1 MQRRTLIA
9 GAAAAMA
16 LGATRGL
23 RAQQDNLLTIVG
35 PFGAG
40 GLNDIVARMYAN
52 KVAPLL
58 KRTVI
63 VGNKPGAGGLVAAQA
78 VLRGAPESSLLVV
91 SNTFL
96 IAAHVHKTPG
106 YDPIKDFAPVTP
118 LFTTSAVWV
127 VRRDHPF
134 KTLKDLVAYAKAH
147 PGKLTYATNGVGTY
161 AHLQMERFKKRYG
174 VDLTHV
180 PYRSLPEGSTAVIG
194 GEVDIA
200 VDTPF
205 AAAPRVQAGQLRPL
219 AVFGPRREEAFPDA
233 PTADEAGFGE
243 PNPLTIFCGLLAPA
257 KAPLPYLDELRNASQ
272 RAIRDPE
279 FISQLRKGGVS
290 PLDVSAVEFFE
301 MMKSQNERYA
311 ELIGALGISLT

>member
-1 MQRRTLIA
+1 MKRRRLVA
-9 GAAAAMA
+9 GAAAGLA
-16 LGATRGL
+16 LGAARGL
-23 RAQQDNLLTIVG
+23 QAQQDNLLTIVG

-52 KVAPLL
+52 KAAPLL

-63 VGNKPGAGGLVAAQA
+63 VANKPGAGSLIAAQT
-78 VLRGAPESSLLVV
+78 VLRGGPEASLLVV

-96 IAAHVHKTPG
+96 IAAHVYKNPG

-127 VRRDHPF
+127 VRKDHPF
-134 KTLKDLVAYAKAH
+134 KTLQDLVAYAKAN

-161 AHLQMERFKKRYG
+161 SHLQVERFKKRYG

-180 PYRSLPEGSTAVIG
+180 PYRSLPEGSMAVMG

-205 AAAPRVQAGQLRPL
+205 AAASRVQAGQLRPL
-219 AVFGPRREEAFPDA
+219 AVFGARREEVFPDV

-243 PNPLTIFCGLLAPA
+243 PNPLTIFCGLLASV
-257 KAPLPYLDELRNASQ
+257 KAPVAYLDGLRSASQ
-272 RAIRDPE
+272 TAIRDPE
-279 FISQLRKGGVS
+279 FVSQLRKGGVS
-290 PLDVSAVEFFE
+290 PLDVSAAEFFDI
-301 MMKSQNERYA
+301 MKMQNERYA

>member
-1 MQRRTLIA
+1 MKRRRVLI
-9 GAAAAMA
+9 GAAVGMA
-16 LGATRGL
+16 LGVARGL
-23 RAQQDNLLTIVG
+23 QAQQDNLLTIVG

-63 VGNKPGAGGLVAAQA
+63 VGNKPGAGGLIAAQA
-78 VLRGAPESSLLVV
+78 VLRGGPEASLLVV

-96 IAAHVHKTPG
+96 IAAHVYKDPG

-127 VRRDHPF
+127 VRSDHPF
-134 KTLKDLVAYAKAH
+134 KTLKDLVGYAKAN

-161 AHLQMERFKKRYG
+161 SHLQMERFKKGYG

-180 PYRSLPEGSTAVIG
+180 PYRSLPEGSMAVMG

-200 VDTPF
+200 IDTPF

-219 AVFGPRREEAFPDA
+219 AVFGPRREEAFPDT

-243 PNPLTIFCGLLAPA
+243 ANPLTIFCGLLAPV
-257 KAPLPYLDELRNASQ
+257 KAPAPYLDELRNGS
-272 RAIRDPE
+272 RKAIGDPE

-290 PLDVSAVEFFE
+290 PLDVSAAEFFE
-301 MMKSQNERYA
+301 MMKMQNERYA